1 MYTDFQ
7 KKWIKDNCSKTS
19 LSKLMISFL
28 GWIVAIVLIVLHV
41 YKFNNDIT
49 SKTFLNIFDY
59 LSYFY
64 VIISIITCLYIIPT
78 CLMVVFVLQKII
90 DDNDNEQYFIYIK
103 SYKNAS
109 FNLQYEKILKFIA
122 YTLSFF
128 VAISFVLNGYVFCS
142 LVVST
147 CLLVIYFSVKIML
160 KAHDNVF
167 AKVDEDFIE
176 KYEEWIDSNE

>member
-1 MYTDFQ
+1 
-7 KKWIKDNCSKTS
+7 
-19 LSKLMISFL
+19 
-28 GWIVAIVLIVLHV
+28 
-41 YKFNNDIT
+41 
-49 SKTFLNIFDY
+49 
-59 LSYFY
+59 
-64 VIISIITCLYIIPT
+64 
-78 CLMVVFVLQKII
+78 MVVFVLQKII
-90 DDNDNEQYFIYIK
+90 DDNDNEKYFIYIK

-109 FNLQYEKILKFIA
+109 LNLQYEKILRLIA

-142 LVVST
+142 LVIST

-176 KYEEWIDSNE
+176 KYEEWIKENE